1 MVISGFCND
10 YQSCLKFIMVMLTK
24 IQHFCM
30 CSLRNIEFLVSY
42 SLLSKLLDRILETEF
57 LTPVKDNYDL
67 ELNTKVEDYE
77 ILHMLTK
84 F

>member
-1 MVISGFCND
+1 
-10 YQSCLKFIMVMLTK
+10 
-24 IQHFCM
+24 M

-42 SLLSKLLDRILETEF
+42 WLLSKLLDRTLKLNF
-57 LTPVKDNYDL
+57 STPVKDESDM

-84 F
+84 L

>member
-1 MVISGFCND
+1 MTTKVVQN
-10 YQSCLKFIMVMLTK
+10 FIMVILTK
-24 IQHFCM
+24 IQHFFM

-42 SLLSKLLDRILETEF
+42 WLLSKLLDRTLKLNF
-57 LTPVKDNYDL
+57 STPVKDESDM

-84 F
+84 L

>member
-1 MVISGFCND
+1 
-10 YQSCLKFIMVMLTK
+10 MVMLTK

-42 SLLSKLLDRILETEF
+42 WLLSKLLDRTLENEF
-57 LTPVKDNYDL
+57 FDPCKDESDL
-67 ELNTKVEDYE
+67 ELNTKVEAYK

-84 F
+84 I